1 MTTSNWLL
9 LQVKPRQEMR
19 ALENLERQQGECYC
33 PLIQVEKLSR
43 GKRIHAEEAL
53 FPGYF
58 FINFDPQKSNLT
70 YTAIRSS
77 RGVSKIVRFGR
88 NRPKC
93 QNPSFYK
100 SKTVKKLAYH
110 LEAPNLPQKGD
121 TVIIVEGHLKAYR
134 LFIVKQTG
142 NKGPLFD
149 QFAAPAS
156 THFTSQYPNTKN
168 RLVCFGSDSTANF
181 VLIFHHR
188 STVERSFC
196 KCHK

>member
-1 MTTSNWLL
+1 MITSNWLL

-77 RGVSKIVRFGR
+77 RGVSKIVRFGSE
-88 NRPKC
+88 PAKVPESLILQIKGC
-93 QNPSFYK
+93 EKVSLLPLK
-100 SKTVKKLAYH
+100 
-110 LEAPNLPQKGD
+110 APNLPKKGD
-121 TVIIVEGHLKAYR
+121 TVIIVEGAFKGLQAVYS
-134 LFIVKQTG
+134 QTDG
-142 NKGPLFD
+142 
-149 QFAAPAS
+149 QQRS
-156 THFTSQYPNTKN
+156 I
-168 RLVCFGSDSTANF
+168 
-181 VLIFHHR
+181 VLISLLHQQAPT
-188 STVERSFC
+188 SLANTQIQ
-196 KCHK
+196 KIA